1 MNLCVSVKR
10 NNLATKAVFVK
21 YCAKISVKIY
31 IRSPCMKHC
40 VVNSLNDYF
49 TSSGYMVLFFYR
61 WYMPL
66 SFAQM
71 KMVLTV
77 LLLLTIGMDTFIA
90 LTPALLFYISL
101 GAMVV
106 ATCQVLTKKQD
117 LRNFRR

>member
-1 MNLCVSVKR
+1 MMCQ
-10 NNLATKAVFVK
+10 
-21 YCAKISVKIY
+21 KISKNILV
-31 IRSPCMKHC
+31 
-40 VVNSLNDYF
+40 VQVNSFNDYL
-49 TSSGYMVLFFYR
+49 TSSGYKMLLFYR

-90 LTPALLFYISL
+90 LTPALLFYVSL

>member
-1 MNLCVSVKR
+1 MNLCLSVKK
-10 NNLATKAVFVK
+10 NNIVTKAVFVK
-21 YCAKISVKIY
+21 CSAKVSVKLY
-31 IRSPCMKHC
+31 IHSPCMKHC
-40 VVNSLNDYF
+40 LVISLNDYL
-49 TSSGYMVLFFYR
+49 TSSGYKVLFFYR